1 MAVWVI
7 RGGRGGEHETAFI
20 ERNAVAIGF
29 GFAQSIGDFATKEAL
44 GAHLSP
50 SAKGQLWRF
59 CHEIQRNDMV
69 VLPRK
74 ITREVAVGSIV
85 GDYTF
90 QPNCVGDA
98 VPHTRAVE
106 WLATDIPRADF
117 DRDLL
122 NSLGALATVS
132 QPRAPDAERR
142 IGRIAK
148 RYLGDPI
155 DETPGDEEAP
165 EVDPSDEA
173 DLNEA
178 IEDRIVERLRRKFAG
193 ERLEHLVACI
203 LRASG
208 YMALQTRRGSDGG
221 VDIVAGRGDLGFAE
235 PRLCVQV
242 KARSGKVDLAEY
254 DRLMGNVKNFGAKHG
269 LLVSLGGFTKAV
281 LDRNA
286 QSFFEVRLWGPYEL
300 AERLLETY
308 DSLPS
313 DIHADIPLRDL
324 KVLEDEDVP

>member
-7 RGGRGGEHETAFI
+7 RGGRGGEHEAAFI
-20 ERNAVAIGF
+20 DGNVVAIGF
-29 GFAQSIGDFATKEAL
+29 GLARNLEDFATRKEL
-44 GAHLSP
+44 GALLKP
-50 SAKGQLWRF
+50 SATGQLWRF
-59 CHEIQRNDMV
+59 CHDIERDDMV

-74 ITREVAVGSIV
+74 ITREVALGRIR
-85 GDYTF
+85 GDYAF
-90 QPNCVGDA
+90 QPNCVGRA

-122 NSLGALATVS
+122 NSFGALGTVS

-142 IGRIAK
+142 IERIAK
-148 RYLGDPI
+148 RYLGQPV
-155 DETPGDEEAP
+155 DEPAGDEEAP
-165 EVDPSDEA
+165 EVDPNDEV
-173 DLNEA
+173 DLDQA
-178 IEDRIVERLRRKFAG
+178 IKDRIVGRLRRKFAG

-208 YMALQTRRGSDGG
+208 YVALQTRRGSDGG
-221 VDIVAGRGDLGFAE
+221 VDIVAGRGELGFGE

-242 KARSGKVDLAEY
+242 KARSTRVDLPEY
-254 DRLMGNVKNFGAKHG
+254 DRLIGNVSNFGAEHG

-281 LDRNA
+281 RDRNP
-286 QSFFEVRLWGPYEL
+286 QSFFNVRLWGPDEL
-300 AERLLETY
+300 AERLLDTY

-313 DIHADIPLRDL
+313 DIHADIPLRDR
-324 KVLEDEDVP
+324 KVLEDAA